1 MPDGRVVASI
11 VEVGREAWDALFPGE
26 LETYDYLL
34 AVEQSGIEGFRW
46 RYALAEERGR
56 LVAAAPA
63 FLTDYS
69 LETTLVGP
77 ARRLVGNLRKVFPNA
92 LTLRLACIGSPVT
105 ETSNLGLAPDLDPA
119 QSVAAVRAMMGAFE
133 REARAERCGLFA
145 VKDVPAPQ
153 KDLWDQA
160 IGPGGYKPIAGL
172 PVAYIDIDFPDLDA
186 YLGRLSYTARKDMR
200 RKLRALDQV
209 RIEVRGDLGDEADR
223 VLALYQ
229 ATRARAEM
237 TFEDLPRA
245 YFTGVAEHMPGRCVY
260 VLYYS
265 GEDLIAANLLLQ
277 GETTLLDK
285 FFVMELER
293 GRPLNL
299 YFLSWF
305 TNLRL
310 CLERGLTRYVS
321 GQAAYEN
328 KLRLG
333 SALTRTSMYFR
344 HRNAIVNGAMQL
356 VAPLFA
362 ADPTLK
368 TAA

>member
-1 MPDGRVVASI
+1 MPDGRVVTSI
-11 VEVGREAWDALFPGE
+11 EEVGRQAWDAVYPGE

-34 AVEQSGIEGFRW
+34 AVERAAIDGFRF
-46 RYALAEERGR
+46 RYAVAEEGGR

-63 FLTDYS
+63 FLTEYA
-69 LETTLVGP
+69 LETTLIGP
-77 ARRLVGNLRKVFPNA
+77 GRRLVGNLRKLFPDA

-119 QSVAAVRAMMGAFE
+119 GRIAAVKAMMAAFE
-133 REARAERCGLFA
+133 RMARAERCGLFA

-153 KDLWDQA
+153 KELWDQA

-172 PVAYIDIDFPDLDA
+172 PVAHIDVDFPDLDA

-209 RIEVRGDLGDEADR
+209 RIEVRDDLGDEADR

-237 TFEDLPRA
+237 TFEDLPKA
-245 YFTGVAEHMPGRCVY
+245 YFTGVAAQMPGRCVY
-260 VLYYS
+260 VLYYA
-265 GEDLIAANLLLQ
+265 GEDLIAANLLLE
-277 GETTLLDK
+277 GEGVLLDK

-333 SALTRTSMYFR
+333 SSLTRTSMYFR

-368 TAA
+368 SAA